1 MKFINELYNIC
12 LSITNPLLQPV
23 IKFVNLSIDVIDFLF
38 ISNFVKNVSLLEAMI
53 ISDGV
58 YNGLLF
64 TKEYIYYKIKSNVI
78 VKNKVIIDIKKELLN
93 NYKNLYKLD
102 IIDRYITYLILYFMY
117 KFIITIL
124 LSWEITFK
132 YSQYINNICY
142 MMFLLL
148 VLPYI
153 QNTIVTTK
161 PMNKYISYYLRN
173 KDIFIKYS
181 ISKIIIN
188 FIKNLDNRINF
199 IKNSQIFILYRY
211 ISYNLVISFIKS
223 YCIIYLLYL
232 LRNNGSTYYYYKMI
246 KMAYYYTTGHLF
258 NQITIEESIN
268 IINIIVIEKKWYDL
282 SNIEFVHAFYI
293 LINNKYNNDDNI
305 YVTFGLYLSKFF
317 TLWNFICLLKIL
329 KIQIITVLLFI
340 YFLIDYKLN
349 KENNK
354 ANRIE
359 MVSMGI
365 LLYILLLSN
374 VNELIVSTIIVL
386 YKFIYLMFLELVFF
400 INNINDIIKVL
411 NYYEKQKPK
420 LIEKIKKENN
430 YIQDKDD

>member
-1 MKFINELYNIC
+1 MIEFLYNIY
-12 LSITNPLLQPV
+12 LSITKPILQPV
-23 IKFVNLSIDVIDFLF
+23 IKFVNVSIDVIDFLF
-38 ISNFVKNVSLLEAMI
+38 ISNFVKNISLLEAMI

-58 YNGLLF
+58 YNGLVF
-64 TKEYIYYKIKSNVI
+64 TKEYIYYKIKSNLI
-78 VKNKVIIDIKKELLN
+78 VKNKGTIDIKKELLN

-102 IIDRYITYLILYFMY
+102 IIDRYISYLILYFMY

-132 YSQYINNICY
+132 YSQYVNNICY
-142 MMFLLL
+142 IMFLLL
-148 VLPYI
+148 TLPYI
-153 QNTIVTTK
+153 QNTIITIK
-161 PMNKYISYYLRN
+161 PINKYISCYLTN

-188 FIKNLDNRINF
+188 FIKHLDNRINF

-211 ISYNLVISFIKS
+211 ISYNLVINFIKS
-223 YCIIYLLYL
+223 YCIIYILYF

-258 NQITIEESIN
+258 NQITIEESIHM
-268 IINIIVIEKKWYDL
+268 INIIVIEKKWYDL

-305 YVTFGLYLSKFF
+305 YVTFSLYLTKFF

-329 KIQIITVLLFI
+329 KTQIITVLLFI
-340 YFLIDYKLN
+340 YFLVDYKLN
-349 KENNK
+349 QSTKK

-359 MVSMGI
+359 TISMGL

-411 NYYEKQKPK
+411 NFYEKQKPK
-420 LIEKIKKENN
+420 RINKIKQDEY
-430 YIQDKDD
+430 YIPDKDD

>member
-1 MKFINELYNIC
+1 MKFISELYNIY

-58 YNGLLF
+58 YNGLVF

-78 VKNKVIIDIKKELLN
+78 VKNKVIVDIKKELLN

-153 QNTIVTTK
+153 QNTIVTIK
-161 PMNKYISYYLRN
+161 PINKFIGCYLTN

-211 ISYNLVISFIKS
+211 ISYNLVLDFIKS
-223 YCIIYLLYL
+223 YCVIYLLYF

-246 KMAYYYTTGHLF
+246 KMAYYYSTGHLF
-258 NQITIEESIN
+258 NQISIEESIHM
-268 IINIIVIEKKWYDL
+268 INIIVMEKKWYDL

-293 LINNKYNNDDNI
+293 LINNKYNNNDNI
-305 YVTFGLYLSKFF
+305 YVTFGLYLAQFV

-329 KIQIITVLLFI
+329 KTQIITILLII

-354 ANRIE
+354 GNRIE
-359 MVSMGI
+359 TVLMGL

-411 NYYEKQKPK
+411 DFYEKQKPK
-420 LIEKIKKENN
+420 RIEKIKKENN
-430 YIQDKDD
+430 YIEDKDD